1 MLGSFV
7 RIAAGVVSL
16 LFCHETVS
24 PLSGQTPAP
33 VVRGSVATPTGH
45 PVQGAEIMVLG
56 DSAAAF
62 TDSSGRFVLRGIP
75 LGEHVIR
82 VRRIG
87 FRAQALA
94 INLRA
99 GEEKEVTIALTL
111 GVYELPELAV
121 TARLAKPIEYAW
133 TTKYDEFFRRKL
145 VGLGRYVSRQ
155 DIDKKAASHTSEIL
169 AGVPGVR
176 VLFGAPGISPDMVKF
191 IGCNQISVWVD
202 GAELHPLAGVAPAP
216 RSMGGAST
224 VDALGGRPQGQRDPA
239 AVGEMLDRIHPLQIE
254 MIEVYTGPGRMQ
266 AEFLGNSCGAIA
278 IWTR

>member
-16 LFCHETVS
+16 LICHGTVS

-45 PVQGAEIMVLG
+45 PVQGAEITVLG

-99 GEEKEVTIALTL
+99 GEQKEVTIALTP

-121 TARLAKPIEYAW
+121 TARFAKPIEYAW

-145 VGLGRYVSRQ
+145 VGMGRYLSRQ
-155 DIDKKAASHTSEIL
+155 EINKRGSSHTAEL
-169 AGVPGVR
+169 LLGVPGVH
-176 VLFGAPGISPDMVKF
+176 VNFGAPGISPDKVRF
-191 IGCNQISVWVD
+191 TGCTQISVWVD
-202 GAELHPLAGVAPAP
+202 GAELRPLTRIGGETITGAWHPQRESVGPAE
-216 RSMGGAST
+216 
-224 VDALGGRPQGQRDPA
+224 
-239 AVGEMLDRIHPLQIE
+239 VGEMLERIIPLQIE
-254 MIEVYTGPGRMQ
+254 MIEVYTSPAGMQ